1 MDIWLNWQAATRG
14 DASQVDMLLLFPSL
28 CHIRCRGALAN
39 LSKLTFKVST
49 LLVQGALHY
58 HLHLSWGRGKQLLC
72 GLR

>member
-49 LLVQGALHY
+49 LLVHGALHY
-58 HLHLSWGRGKQLLC
+58 HLHLSWGRGK
-72 GLR
+72 